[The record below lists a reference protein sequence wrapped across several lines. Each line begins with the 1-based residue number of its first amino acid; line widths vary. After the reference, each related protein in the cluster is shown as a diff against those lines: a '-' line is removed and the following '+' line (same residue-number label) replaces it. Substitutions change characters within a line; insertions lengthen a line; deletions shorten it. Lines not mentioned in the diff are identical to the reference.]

1 MPFPFLQAHPW
12 IGKHYI
18 WGGAGSTVNKTVR
31 EAQGNLDEAIHGE
44 AEEGKSLTR
53 AEWSTA
59 RRLETLRSSP
69 DLVFALL
76 NT

>member
-1 MPFPFLQAHPW
+1 MLGLCPA
-12 IGKHYI
+12 IVKHLG
-18 WGGAGSTVNKTVR
+18 WRRGGAGSTVNKTVR
-31 EAQGNLDEAIHGE
+31 EAEGNLDEAIHGE

-69 DLVFALL
+69 DHVFALW